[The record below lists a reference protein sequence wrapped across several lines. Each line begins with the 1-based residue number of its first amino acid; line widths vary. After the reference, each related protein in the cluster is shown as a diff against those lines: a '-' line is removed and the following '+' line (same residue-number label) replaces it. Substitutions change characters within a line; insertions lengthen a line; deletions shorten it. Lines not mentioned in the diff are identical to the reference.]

1 MALTDKCDLFA
12 SFHEDGMNKIVQH
25 VMRQRPSLFNY
36 ATPDI
41 IANRELWCHMPDFTV
56 DVTKFGDPIFTE
68 LPYLPVIG
76 SDSPPIGLGF
86 TVQFVKFQVDLHPS
100 NMVALPPELGPDLPD
115 QHLALELRLCGAV
128 GCPELKTLDSIPIP
142 KPAGKDPDPT
152 GKEPERPDGPPP
164 LVPVPGRL
172 DCFCLDIFL
181 LGHVERNFI
190 AGEEK
195 LVIKVDAVEIVD
207 VEPDKLEKSLE
218 CYLRTTVH
226 TLLRQKLA
234 IAWETFFTDFP
245 LFGLGTVSLAPTPN
259 PPVPHNPAIEEDQLK
274 AFVTMTVLP

>member
-1 MALTDKCDLFA
+1 MALTDNCDLFA
-12 SFHEDGMNKIVQH
+12 SFHEDGMNKIVRH
-25 VMRQRPSLFNY
+25 IMRQRPSLFNY

-41 IANRELWCHMPDFTV
+41 IANRELWCHIPDFTV
-56 DVTKFGDPIFTE
+56 DVTKFGNPIFTE

-76 SDSPPIGLGF
+76 SDSPPLGLGL

-100 NMVALPPELGPDLPD
+100 NVITLPPELGPSLPK
-115 QHLALELRLCGAV
+115 QRLALELRLCGAV
-128 GCPELKTLDSIPIP
+128 GCPEPKTLDAIPIP
-142 KPAGKDPDPT
+142 KPRGKDPTGRDDPP
-152 GKEPERPDGPPP
+152 K

-172 DCFCLDIFL
+172 NCFCLDIFL
-181 LGHVERNFI
+181 VGHTEREFI

-195 LVIKVDAVEIVD
+195 LVVKVDGIEIVD
-207 VEPDKLEKSLE
+207 VKPDKLELNLE

-234 IAWETFFTDFP
+234 IAWQTFFIDFP
-245 LFGLGTVSLAPTPN
+245 LFGLGNVSLSPTPN

-274 AFVTMTVLP
+274 AFVTMTVSP

>member
-1 MALTDKCDLFA
+1 MALTDDCDLFA
-12 SFHEDGMNKIVQH
+12 SLHEDGMNKVVRH

-41 IANRELWCHMPDFTV
+41 IANRELWCEFPDFTV

-86 TVQFVKFQVDLHPS
+86 TVQFVRFRVDLHPS
-100 NMVALPPELGPDLPD
+100 SLITLPPELGPKLPP
-115 QHLALELRLCGAV
+115 QRLAMELRVCGAV
-128 GCPELKTLDSIPIP
+128 GCPDPKTLDAIPVP
-142 KPAGKDPDPT
+142 KPTGKDPD
-152 GKEPERPDGPPP
+152 RRDVPPP

-181 LGHVERNFI
+181 VGRLERDFI

-195 LVIKVDAVEIVD
+195 LVAKVDGVEIVD
-207 VEPDKLEKSLE
+207 VKPDKLETSLE

-234 IAWETFFTDFP
+234 IAWETFFIDFP
-245 LFGLGTVSLAPTPN
+245 LFGLGNISLAPTPN
-259 PPVPHNPAIEEDQLK
+259 PPVPNNPAIEEDQLK
-274 AFVTMTVLP
+274 AFVTMTVSP

>member
-1 MALTDKCDLFA
+1 
-12 SFHEDGMNKIVQH
+12 MNKIVRH

-41 IANRELWCHMPDFTV
+41 IANRELWCQIPDFTV
-56 DVTKFGDPIFTE
+56 DVTKYGDPVFTE

-86 TVQFVKFQVDLHPS
+86 TVQFVRFRVDLHPS
-100 NMVALPPELGPDLPD
+100 SVITLPPELGPSLPA
-115 QHLALELRLCGAV
+115 QHLALELRVCGAV
-128 GCPELKTLDSIPIP
+128 ACPEPKTLDAIPVP
-142 KPAGKDPDPT
+142 KPTGKDPD
-152 GKEPERPDGPPP
+152 RPNVPPP

-181 LGHVERNFI
+181 VGHVEREYI

-195 LVIKVDAVEIVD
+195 LVAKVDGVEIVD
-207 VEPDKLEKSLE
+207 VKPDKLEASLE

-234 IAWETFFTDFP
+234 IAWETFFIDFP
-245 LFGLGTVSLAPTPN
+245 LFGLGTVSLSPTPN

-274 AFVTMTVLP
+274 AFVTMAVSP

>member
-1 MALTDKCDLFA
+1 MALTDNCDLFA
-12 SFHEDGMNKIVQH
+12 SFHEDGMNKIVRH
-25 VMRQRPSLFNY
+25 IMRQRPSLFNY

-41 IANRELWCHMPDFTV
+41 IANRELWCHIPDFTV
-56 DVTKFGDPIFTE
+56 DVTKFGNQIFTE

-100 NMVALPPELGPDLPD
+100 NVITLPPELGPSLPK
-115 QHLALELRLCGAV
+115 QRLALELRLCGAV
-128 GCPELKTLDSIPIP
+128 GCPESKTLDAIPIP
-142 KPAGKDPDPT
+142 KPRGKDPTGRDDPP
-152 GKEPERPDGPPP
+152 K

-172 DCFCLDIFL
+172 NCFCLDIFL
-181 LGHVERNFI
+181 VGHAEREFI

-195 LVIKVDAVEIVD
+195 LVVKVDGIEIVD
-207 VEPDKLEKSLE
+207 VKPDKLELNLE

-234 IAWETFFTDFP
+234 IAWQTFFIDFP
-245 LFGLGTVSLAPTPN
+245 LFGLGNVSLSPTPN

-274 AFVTMTVLP
+274 AFVTMTVSP